1 MGKHQVEGELAIVS
15 FSQYSMQWLP
25 PWLLVTV
32 FGSYCGQAKKKK
44 TLEWLLVKPENIEII
59 CWLHLINVVL
69 FAYFIIFAYFINLT
83 FCLLIFKSWP
93 IS

>member
-1 MGKHQVEGELAIVS
+1 VEGELAIVS
-15 FSQYSMQWLP
+15 FSQYSVRWLL

-32 FGSYCGQAKKKK
+32 FGSSCGQAKKK
-44 TLEWLLVKPENIEII
+44 TLEWILVKPENIEII

-69 FAYFIIFAYFINLT
+69 FAYFINLP